1 MQEVKKGKYVED
13 GITYNS
19 YEDYCNSKD
28 LDPDIVGVM
37 LATGRR
43 TPQNDYE
50 RRLLEEIQEMQ
61 RKGIAVEFPFN

>member
-1 MQEVKKGKYVED
+1 MKKGKYVED

-19 YEDYCNSKD
+19 YEDYCNSKN